1 MSSAPPP
8 VPHRHDDPAR
18 PTPPRSGVLALWLA
32 ATRIA
37 APLAGM
43 VLRRRLAA
51 GKEDPARWRE
61 KLGEGGGVRP
71 EGRLIWLHAVSVGE
85 GLSVLPL
92 LKALSA
98 GREGHV
104 LMTCTTV
111 TAMALLQ
118 ERVPERVILRYLPLD
133 FPGPVARFLS
143 HWRPDVAVMVESEFW
158 PRLMVETHARGIPM
172 ILANA
177 RISDRSA
184 RRWGRLRGAAAALL
198 GRFTLLT
205 APEAGM
211 AARLVALG
219 ADPGRVRVT
228 GTLKRAAERLP
239 VDAGELARLRAALAG
254 RAVWLAAST
263 HPGEEAVVAAAHRA
277 LSARLPGAMLIL
289 APRHPVRG
297 DEVAAVI
304 AAAGLEQSRRSRGE
318 TPAGAV
324 YLADTLGEMG
334 LWFDLCPVSF
344 IGGSLVAGIG
354 GHNAYEP
361 ALHGSVIL
369 HGPEV
374 GNFAD
379 LYARLGTAGAARVV
393 TGAEDLAREVE
404 RLLRD
409 TVARDA
415 QGAAARDVLAAETD
429 GVAEVAALILDQVA
443 ARGR

>member
-1 MSSAPPP
+1 
-8 VPHRHDDPAR
+8 
-18 PTPPRSGVLALWLA
+18 
-32 ATRIA
+32 
-37 APLAGM
+37 
-43 VLRRRLAA
+43 
-51 GKEDPARWRE
+51 
-61 KLGEGGGVRP
+61 
-71 EGRLIWLHAVSVGE
+71 
-85 GLSVLPL
+85 
-92 LKALSA
+92 
-98 GREGHV
+98 
-104 LMTCTTV
+104 
-111 TAMALLQ
+111 
-118 ERVPERVILRYLPLD
+118 
-133 FPGPVARFLS
+133 
-143 HWRPDVAVMVESEFW
+143 
-158 PRLMVETHARGIPM
+158 
-172 ILANA
+172 
-177 RISDRSA
+177 
-184 RRWGRLRGAAAALL
+184 
-198 GRFTLLT
+198 
-205 APEAGM
+205 M

-318 TPAGAV
+318 APSGAV

-361 ALHGSVIL
+361 ALHGSAIL
-369 HGPEV
+369 HGTEV

-409 TVARDA
+409 TAARDA